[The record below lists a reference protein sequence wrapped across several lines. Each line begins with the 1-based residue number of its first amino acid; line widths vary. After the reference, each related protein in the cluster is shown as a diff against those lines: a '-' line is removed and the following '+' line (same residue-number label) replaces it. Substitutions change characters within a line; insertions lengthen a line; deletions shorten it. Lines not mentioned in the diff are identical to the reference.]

1 MATAAAPVT
10 IERDWPSPARGW
22 FAVAVLTLGYT
33 VSFVDRTI
41 LSLLIDPI
49 KADLLLSDTQIA
61 LLQGLAFGLFYT
73 AMGMPLGWLVDRVSR
88 KRVIAAGVTT
98 WCLATAACGL
108 SANFW
113 QIFLARMGVGAGEAT
128 LSPAAISMI
137 GDTFPAERRAFPISV
152 YSMASSV
159 GAGLALMVGGT
170 VIDIV
175 SRSPSVV
182 LPIVGQVAPWQATF
196 IIVGLAGLV
205 VVLLLA
211 FVTEPARREVLVAE
225 ARADGLMAHLGRHR
239 AFHLRHLGGM
249 ALYCVLIYGVLSW
262 MPAYFIRS
270 FGWTPGE
277 VGLRY
282 GFVVLMFGG
291 FGLAAAGWLSSE
303 LSKRGVRA
311 ASLKITGL
319 SILIVT
325 PMLIAACLAP
335 DGWTALYILAPAMI
349 AFTASG
355 GIAVAALC
363 EVAPSNLRG
372 RTAALYY
379 FVLGIVGLT
388 VGPVSVALITDHV
401 FNDPAALGPAIALAT
416 LVLGPIA
423 GTLVLT
429 AIRPFERAMAD
440 LDAKLIDGAASA
452 DIHLRNKTYDESES
466 A

>member
-1 MATAAAPVT
+1 MTGEA
-10 IERDWPSPARGW
+10 DWPSPARSW

-49 KADLLLSDTQIA
+49 KADLGLSDTQIA

-73 AMGMPLGWLVDRVSR
+73 VMGMPLGWLVDRTSR
-88 KRVIAAGVTT
+88 RRVVAIGVTT

-108 SANFW
+108 AGNFW
-113 QIFLARMGVGAGEAT
+113 HLFVARMGVGAGEAS

-137 GDTFPAERRAFPISV
+137 GDSFPAERRAFPISV

-170 VIDIV
+170 VIQLI
-175 SRSPSVV
+175 SAQPRFA
-182 LPIVGQVAPWQATF
+182 LPLLGDVAPWQATF

-205 VVLLLA
+205 VVVLLA
-211 FVTEPARREVLVAE
+211 FVTEPVRRDVLVRE
-225 ARADGLMAHLGRHR
+225 ETGSGLIPHLKRHR

-262 MPAYFIRS
+262 MPAYFIRT
-270 FGWTPGE
+270 FGWSPGQ

-282 GFVVLMFGG
+282 GLIVTVFGG
-291 FGLAAAGWLSSE
+291 FGLAGAGWLASH
-303 LSKRGVRA
+303 LAIRGMRA
-311 ASLKITGL
+311 ASLKITGW

-325 PMLIAACLAP
+325 PLLVAACLAP
-335 DGWTALYILAPAMI
+335 DGWTALFILAPAMI

-355 GIAVAALC
+355 GLAVSALC
-363 EVAPSNLRG
+363 DAAAGNLRG

-379 FVLGIVGLT
+379 FVLGMVGLT
-388 VGPVSVALITDHV
+388 IGPVSVALITEHV
-401 FNDPAALGPAIALAT
+401 FGNPNALGPAIALAAA
-416 LVLGPIA
+416 VLGPIA
-423 GTLVLT
+423 GLMVLS
-429 AIRPFERAMAD
+429 AIGPFIRAV
-440 LDAKLIDGAASA
+440 DALAKPVI
-452 DIHLRNKTYDESES
+452 KT
-466 A
+466 

>member
-1 MATAAAPVT
+1 MAGAAPAST
-10 IERDWPSPARGW
+10 IAAPAADWPAPARSW

-33 VSFVDRTI
+33 VSFIDRTI

-49 KADLLLSDTQIA
+49 KADLALSDTQIA

-73 AMGMPLGWLVDRVSR
+73 VMGMPLGWLVDRTSR
-88 KRVIAAGVTT
+88 KRVVAIGVTT

-108 SANFW
+108 AGNFW
-113 QIFLARMGVGAGEAT
+113 HLFLARMGVGAGEAS

-137 GDTFPAERRAFPISV
+137 GDSFPAERRAFPISV

-170 VIDIV
+170 VVQAITAQP
-175 SRSPSVV
+175 RFA
-182 LPIVGQVAPWQATF
+182 LPLVGEVAPWQATF

-211 FVTEPARREVLVAE
+211 FVTEPVRREVLVREE
-225 ARADGLMAHLGRHR
+225 AGAGLIPHLRRNR

-262 MPAYFIRS
+262 MPAYFIRT
-270 FGWTPGE
+270 FGWTPGQ

-282 GFVVLMFGG
+282 GFVVTVFGG
-291 FGLAAAGWLSSE
+291 IGLAGAGWLSSR
-303 LSKRGVRA
+303 LAVRGVRA
-311 ASLKITGL
+311 ASLKITGW

-325 PMLIAACLAP
+325 PLLIAACLAN
-335 DGWTALYILAPAMI
+335 DGWSAVFILAPAMLF
-349 AFTASG
+349 FTASG
-355 GIAVAALC
+355 GLAVSALC
-363 EVAPSNLRG
+363 EAAPGNLRG

-388 VGPVSVALITDHV
+388 VGPVSVALITEHV
-401 FNDPAALGPAIALAT
+401 FHDPAALGPAIALAT
-416 LVLGPIA
+416 GILGPIA
-423 GTLVLT
+423 GLLVLS
-429 AIRPFERAMAD
+429 AIKPFGRAV
-440 LDAKLIDGAASA
+440 DALAKPI
-452 DIHLRNKTYDESES
+452 
-466 A
+466 